1 MVAMT
6 KRLKTFQV
14 IFSDPTKT
22 FYCGGDRVC
31 GWVEVEV
38 NEVTRVSAMKLLGLG
53 CAKVEYAKGKQR
65 CRQEA
70 EYLRHEEV
78 LRLDD
83 QPSDN
88 DGSVVLR
95 PGNKYKYT
103 FGFELPQQGQLVSS
117 YKGKFGYVHYYVKAM
132 MERPQQ
138 PTLECKKPF
147 EVEEP
152 LDVNTPDLLSPTGG
166 MKEKKV
172 TCMFIPDGQVSLNV
186 KIDRRGFCEG
196 EDICINAK
204 FENTCSRI
212 VVPKAAIIAKHIY
225 QANGRTKVF
234 RQKLSSVRGNHIISG
249 MCDAWQGKTIRVPKI
264 KPSMLGCNIIRVEYA
279 LMVSPQFCGH
289 IYIHIPGS
297 EKLILELPLV
307 IGTAGLGSRSNSVSS
322 QEGSV
327 SSASQSWV
335 SLRMPSNPPS
345 YCDITRD
352 CRLDQPLTPL
362 LDDFDGDDSPI
373 FMNVPSFQFPPP
385 PAYTEAEEEFNGNA
399 RMMPVC

>member
-6 KRLKTFQV
+6 KRVKTFQ
-14 IFSDPTKT
+14 ITFTDPCKT
-22 FYCGGDRVC
+22 FYCGGDKVSGR
-31 GWVEVEV
+31 VEVEV
-38 NEVTRVSAMKLLGLG
+38 NEVTRVSAVKVLGVG
-53 CAKVEYAKGKQR
+53 RAKVGYAKGKQR

-70 EYLRHEEV
+70 EYLRYEEV
-78 LRLDD
+78 LRLDE
-83 QPSDN
+83 QPTEN
-88 DGSVVLR
+88 KNIYR
-95 PGNKYKYT
+95 KPGNKYEYT

-117 YKGKFGYVHYYVKAM
+117 YKGKFGYVEYFVKAL

-138 PTLECKKPF
+138 PPLECKKPF

-152 LDVNTPDLLSPTGG
+152 LDVNTPDLLVSG

-172 TCMFIPDGQVSLNV
+172 TCMFIPDGQVSLNA

-212 VVPKAAIIAKHIY
+212 VVPKAAIIAKHTY

-279 LMVSPQFCGH
+279 LM

-327 SSASQSWV
+327 SNSSQSWV
-335 SLRMPSNPPS
+335 SLRMPSEPPS
-345 YCDITRD
+345 YTDITRD

-373 FMNVPSFQFPPP
+373 FMTAPAFQFPPP
-385 PAYTEAEEEFNGNA
+385 PVYTEVSFSAAPFDKA
-399 RMMPVC
+399 TFTLPVSPIRNHLC

>member
-6 KRLKTFQV
+6 RRLKTFQV
-14 IFSDPTKT
+14 VLADPAKT
-22 FYCGGDRVC
+22 FYCGGDVVAGRVQ
-31 GWVEVEV
+31 VEV
-38 NEVTRVSAMKLLGLG
+38 NEVTRVTALRLLARG

-70 EYLRHEEV
+70 EYLRVDQV
-78 LRLDD
+78 LQLRD
-83 QPSDN
+83 QPADS
-88 DGSVVLR
+88 DGSVILR
-95 PGNKYKYT
+95 PGNKYEYT

-117 YKGKFGYVHYYVKAM
+117 YKGKFGYVHYYVKAQ
-132 MERPQQ
+132 MERPHL
-138 PTLECKKPF
+138 PPLECKKPF

-172 TCMFIPDGQVSLNV
+172 TCMFIPDGQVSLNA

-212 VVPKAAIIAKHIY
+212 VVPKAAIIAKHSY
-225 QANGRTKVF
+225 QANGRTKLF

-264 KPSMLGCNIIRVEYA
+264 KPSMLGCNMIRMEYA
-279 LMVSPQFCGH
+279 LM
-289 IYIHIPGS
+289 IYVHIPGS

-327 SSASQSWV
+327 SNASQSWV
-335 SLRMPSNPPS
+335 SLRMPSEPPS

-362 LDDFDGDDSPI
+362 LDDFDGEDSPI
-373 FMNVPSFQFPPP
+373 FMTAPAFQFPPP
-385 PAYTEAEEEFNGNA
+385 PAYSEAEEEFNGNA
-399 RMMPVC
+399 RMLPVC

>member
-6 KRLKTFQV
+6 KRVKTFEV
-14 IFSDPTKT
+14 VFNDPTKT
-22 FYCGGDRVC
+22 FYCSGDKVA
-31 GWVEVEV
+31 GKVVVEVS
-38 NEVTRVSAMKLLGLG
+38 EVTRVSAMKVLGIG

-65 CRQEA
+65 CREEN
-70 EYLRHEEV
+70 EYLRYEEV
-78 LRLDD
+78 VHLDD
-83 QPSDN
+83 QPADT
-88 DGSVVLR
+88 DGSVILR
-95 PGNKYKYT
+95 PGNKYEYM
-103 FGFELPQQGQLVSS
+103 FGFELPQQGQIVSS
-117 YKGKFGYVHYYVKAM
+117 YKGKFGYVQYYVKAL
-132 MERPQQ
+132 MERPAQQ
-138 PTLECKKPF
+138 PLECKKHF

-172 TCMFIPDGQVSLNV
+172 TCMFIPDGQVSLNA

-212 VVPKAAIIAKHIY
+212 VVPKAAIISKHTY
-225 QANGRTKVF
+225 QAGGRTKVF

-249 MCDAWQGKTIRVPKI
+249 MCDAWQGKSIRVPKI

-279 LMVSPQFCGH
+279 LM

-307 IGTAGLGSRSNSVSS
+307 IGTAGLGSRTNSVSS
-322 QEGSV
+322 QDGSV
-327 SSASQSWV
+327 SNASLSWV
-335 SLRMPSNPPS
+335 SLQMPSAPPS

-373 FMNVPSFQFPPP
+373 FMHSPTFQFPSP
-385 PAYTEAEEEFNGNA
+385 PAYTEVDEEYNGNA
-399 RMMPVC
+399 RMLQVC

>member
-1 MVAMT
+1 MVAMM
-6 KRLKTFQV
+6 KKPKVFQI
-14 IFSDPTKT
+14 IFTEPTKT
-22 FYCGGDRVC
+22 FYCGGDRVT
-31 GWVEVEV
+31 GRVEVEV
-38 NEVTRVSAMKLLGLG
+38 NDVTRVSAVRLLGLG

-70 EYLRHEEV
+70 EYLRHEAV
-78 LRLDD
+78 LRLSD
-83 QPSDN
+83 QPTDA

-95 PGNKYKYT
+95 PGNKYEYS
-103 FGFELPQQGQLVSS
+103 FGFDLPQQGALVSS

-132 MERPQQ
+132 MDRPQQ
-138 PTLECKKPF
+138 STLECKKHF

-152 LDVNTPDLLSPTGG
+152 LDVNTPELLSPTGG
-166 MKEKKV
+166 LKEKKV
-172 TCMFIPDGQVSLNV
+172 TCMFIPDGQVSLNA

-212 VVPKAAIIAKHIY
+212 VVPKAAIIAKHTY

-264 KPSMLGCNIIRVEYA
+264 KPSMLSCNIIRVEYA
-279 LMVSPQFCGH
+279 LM
-289 IYIHIPGS
+289 IYVHIPGS

-307 IGTAGLGSRSNSVSS
+307 IGTAGLGSRSSSVSS
-322 QEGSV
+322 QEG
-327 SSASQSWV
+327 SQSWV
-335 SLRMPSNPPS
+335 SLRMPSEPPS
-345 YCDITRD
+345 YCDITSD
-352 CRLDQPLTPL
+352 CRMDTPHARL

-373 FMNVPSFQFPPP
+373 FMNTPAFCFPPP
-385 PAYTEAEEEFNGNA
+385 PAYAESEEEFNANA
-399 RMMPVC
+399 HMLPVC

>member
-6 KRLKTFQV
+6 RKVKTFQI
-14 IFSDPTKT
+14 IFMDPSKT
-22 FYCGGDRVC
+22 FYCGGDELC
-31 GWVEVEV
+31 GRIEVEV
-38 NEVTRVSAMKLLGLG
+38 NEVTRVSAVKVLGLG

-70 EYLRHEEV
+70 EYLRYEQV
-78 LRLDD
+78 LTLND
-83 QPSDN
+83 QPTDS
-88 DGSVVLR
+88 DGSVLLR
-95 PGNKYKYT
+95 PGNKYEYT
-103 FGFELPQQGQLVSS
+103 FRFELPQQGQLVSS
-117 YKGKFGYVHYYVKAM
+117 YKGKFGYVQYYVKAQI
-132 MERPQQ
+132 ERPHQ

-172 TCMFIPDGQVSLNV
+172 TCMFIPDGQVSLNA

-279 LMVSPQFCGH
+279 LM
-289 IYIHIPGS
+289 IYVHIPGS

-322 QEGSV
+322 QEGSI
-327 SSASQSWV
+327 SNASQSWV
-335 SLRMPSNPPS
+335 SLRMPSGPPS
-345 YCDITRD
+345 YSDITSD

-362 LDDFDGDDSPI
+362 LDDFDGDESPI
-373 FMNVPSFQFPPP
+373 FMNVPSFNFPPP
-385 PAYTEAEEEFNGNA
+385 PVYTEVDEEYSGSA
-399 RMMPVC
+399 RMQPVC